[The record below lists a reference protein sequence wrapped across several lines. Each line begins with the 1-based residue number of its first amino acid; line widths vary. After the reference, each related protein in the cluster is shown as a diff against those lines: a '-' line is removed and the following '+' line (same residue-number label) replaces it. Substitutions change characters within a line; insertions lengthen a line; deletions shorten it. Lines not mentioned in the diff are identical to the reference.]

1 MTPETRAERLAEI
14 DRLSTK
20 LSAINDADVRG
31 ALVAKIESLKASI
44 PPEEVV
50 EEVPVEDLTPPS
62 PAELEKA
69 DVFVRQAR
77 VEKMRGNAAR
87 ATELL
92 KEAAQTAPNSPALH
106 EALGDDLMERRQIK
120 AAKDAYARAIKLDPK
135 NVGLERKYAEIVLRT
150 ATLGSLEDQMR
161 ANLSDSPFL
170 TSEDTLA
177 NAGWVTFLS
186 LFVPGSGHL
195 VLGRTVAGIVIMV
208 SWIAMIFWIFL
219 MQKDVLGLLAMVG
232 IRPSNG
238 ASKPGSLTVLFPIF
252 VAAALHLTAIF
263 QCAALAKGK
272 SRGGRSVSRPL
283 PPVDMKFD

>member
-14 DRLSTK
+14 DRLSAK
-20 LSAINDADVRG
+20 LSAIEDADVRG

-44 PPEEVV
+44 PPEEIV
-50 EEVPVEDLTPPS
+50 EEVTVEDLTPPT
-62 PAELEKA
+62 PAEMEKA
-69 DVFVRQAR
+69 DGFVRQAR
-77 VEKMRGNAAR
+77 VEKMRGNAAK

-92 KEAAQTAPNSPALH
+92 KEAAKAAPNSPALH

-177 NAGWVTFLS
+177 NAGWATFLS

-219 MQKDVLGLLAMVG
+219 LQKDVLGLLAMVG
-232 IRPSNG
+232 VRASN
-238 ASKPGSLTVLFPIF
+238 ASSKPGSLSVLFPIF

-263 QCAALAKGK
+263 QCASLAKGTN
-272 SRGGRSVSRPL
+272 RRSVSRPL

>member
-1 MTPETRAERLAEI
+1 MTPEVRAERLAEI
-14 DRLSTK
+14 ERLSAK
-20 LSAINDADVRG
+20 LAAINDTDVRE
-31 ALVAKIESLKASI
+31 ALTAKIESIRATI
-44 PPEEVV
+44 PPEPV
-50 EEVPVEDLTPPS
+50 EEVAVVEDLTPPT

-69 DVFVRQAR
+69 DGFVRQAR

-92 KEAAQTAPNSPALH
+92 KEAALAAPNSPALH

-135 NVGLERKYAEIVLRT
+135 NVGLERKFAEIVLRT

-170 TSEDTLA
+170 TSEETLA
-177 NAGWVTFLS
+177 NAGWATFLS

-232 IRPSNG
+232 VRANNG
-238 ASKPGSLTVLFPIF
+238 SSKPGSLTVLFPIF
-252 VAAALHLTAIF
+252 VATALHLTAIF
-263 QCAALAKGK
+263 QCASLAKGSSRK
-272 SRGGRSVSRPL
+272 SVQRPL
-283 PPVDMKFD
+283 PPVDMKF